1 VTWAGTRNSSFP
13 LQYEKEYA
21 EDDDEFAEDFEGSEF
36 MSESDFDDGAS
47 SATFARAMRSQLL
60 AGPSGEAEGLTR
72 EDMEE
77 IMDEFLDEFE
87 IVGNKMLPKVGGET
101 PAENLDIMRK
111 ALVGL
116 DLEGSGPTQQSEQAK
131 KDADMIRKR
140 YLRVKQE
147 GEDEE
152 HEKMPVLHIT
162 GQDKK
167 DRWDAETILSE

>member
-1 VTWAGTRNSSFP
+1 
-13 LQYEKEYA
+13 
-21 EDDDEFAEDFEGSEF
+21 

-47 SATFARAMRSQLL
+47 SATFARTMRSQLL
-60 AGPSGEAEGLTR
+60 AGSSGEAEGLTR

-116 DLEGSGPTQQSEQAK
+116 DLEGSGPTQQSEQAR

-167 DRWDAETILSE
+167 DRWDAETILSKCRDRSMYLCSH